1 MTAVALGLRALRG
14 GAVTVGVA
22 LESGEPRVLL
32 SRFLA
37 TAGADDRMAREPYH
51 VAAELGRG
59 ADGRASDAARAA
71 VAEGRERQARL
82 AAAGLQQILAGLRAD
97 GGEVVAAAL
106 LVNRAGWVT
115 DLLEYSL
122 AYPDHPP
129 VAEGL
134 AVRDALRS
142 ALDDAGVAISEVDEK
157 TLPGR
162 ASLVLALDPT
172 EIEARL
178 KMLGSSVGPPWR
190 KEQKL
195 ACLAA
200 WAALAESR

>member
-22 LESGEPRVLL
+22 LEAGEPRVLL

-37 TAGADDRMAREPYH
+37 TAADDDRLAREPYH

-59 ADGRASDAARAA
+59 ADGRASEAARAA
-71 VAEGRERQARL
+71 VAEGRERQERL
-82 AAAGLQQILAGLRAD
+82 AAAGLEDILAGLRAD
-97 GGEVVAAAL
+97 GGEVAAAAL

-122 AYPDHPP
+122 AYADHPP

-142 ALDDAGVAISEVDEK
+142 ALGSAGIVISEVDEK
-157 TLPGR
+157 SLAGR
-162 ASLVLALDPT
+162 ASLILALDPT
-172 EIEARL
+172 EIESRL
-178 KMLGSSVGPPWR
+178 KALGSSVGAPWR